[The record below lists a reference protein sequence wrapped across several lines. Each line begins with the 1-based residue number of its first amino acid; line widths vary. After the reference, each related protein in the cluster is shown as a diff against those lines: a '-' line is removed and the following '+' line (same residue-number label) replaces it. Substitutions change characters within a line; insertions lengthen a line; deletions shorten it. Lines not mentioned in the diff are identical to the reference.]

1 MANFEEEAKHWTQ
14 PKKKKPFLI
23 RDQREWI
30 SNFTWVRLFIQKIKK
45 FTNLLNNDLYN
56 GGEQI

>member
-14 PKKKKPFLI
+14 PKKRTFLI
-23 RDQREWI
+23 RDQSEWI

-45 FTNLLNNDLYN
+45 FTYLLNNDLYN